1 VRVVPETAVGVVH
14 VSPAGEES
22 ETVKDTLPLKPLRDV
37 MVMVEVAVLFA
48 GTGEGVTALEDI
60 EKSTT
65 WKTMLPVVRET
76 AMPLIV
82 EAPVTVTV

>member
-1 VRVVPETAVGVVH
+1 MGALH

-76 AMPLIV
+76 AVPLIV

>member
-1 VRVVPETAVGVVH
+1 VRVVPETAVGAVH
-14 VSPAGEES
+14 VSPAGEEV
-22 ETVKDTLPLKPLRDV
+22 ETVKETLPLKPLRGV

-76 AMPLIV
+76 AVPLIV

>member
-1 VRVVPETAVGVVH
+1 VGALH

-22 ETVKDTLPLKPLRDV
+22 ETVKETLPLKPLRGV

-76 AMPLIV
+76 AVPLIV